1 MQTLYAR
8 TALAQQST
16 LRLCIRL
23 HVYRVTRYDRL
34 ADAVLGEDG
43 DSAPGGAQN
52 KYALICKKCFM
63 HNGLVRESEVDE
75 TQFIC
80 MKCDFL
86 NPSLKSL
93 RGEHHTPQS
102 KDLSSRLS
110 ASPIHPSPCLTVS
123 AMGPP
128 AVPGLASR
136 KGYRIESDVDD
147 NTDGADGMDVVS
159 QTPAAKGAK
168 GRKSSVAASTGGA
181 PGIKRSG
188 SGRMTRNSRKSEV
201 GEGME
206 VD

>member
-1 MQTLYAR
+1 MHPGYLSAVSPIPIAPTPR
-8 TALAQQST
+8 
-16 LRLCIRL
+16 RW
-23 HVYRVTRYDRL
+23 YDRL

-43 DSAPGGAQN
+43 DSTPGGAQN
-52 KYALICKKCFM
+52 KYALICKKCFT

-80 MKCDFL
+80 MKCGFL
-86 NPSLKSL
+86 NASPKSL
-93 RGEHHTPQS
+93 RGEHHTPQT

-110 ASPIHPSPCLTVS
+110 ASPISPSPSLTAS

-128 AVPGLASR
+128 AVPAGLASR
-136 KGYRIESDVDD
+136 KGYRVESDVED
-147 NTDGADGMDVVS
+147 NTDGADGMDVVP

-168 GRKSSVAASTGGA
+168 GRKSSVAAAAGAA

-188 SGRMTRNSRKSEV
+188 SGRMTRNSRRSEV